1 MTDERAHVREMP
13 RVDLLA
19 VEHTARLDAEA
30 ARVQALEAE
39 GRSRAAA
46 QRQRFLSEA
55 SRVLGESIDYEATLR
70 TVARLAVPD
79 IADWCVVDLLQDD
92 GSLGRVA
99 IEHRDPARRQLADQ
113 LQRHYPPRVD
123 APIGPGHV
131 LRTRQTDYQVQVLES
146 FVEAAASEPE
156 RLRLLR
162 GLGLNSYICVLLT
175 ARDRLLGTI
184 TLFTKVGRTLAP
196 DDVAMAE
203 DLARRAAMA
212 IDNARLYE
220 QAQRAVRSRD
230 EMLAIVSHDLRTPLS
245 AIMMGTAV
253 QVATA
258 PATGDGIGVR
268 QRAEVVQRAAQH
280 MCRLI
285 NDLTDITHIDAGR
298 LAVERS
304 AHDAEALLREVAE
317 SLKPAATERGSRLDY
332 QVVGTLTR
340 VTCDRDRIVQVLS
353 NLVSNAIKVGS
364 PSITLR
370 AEAHSTEI
378 VFAVCDTGPGI
389 SQDDVA
395 HIFDRYWRG
404 RTASYK
410 GTGLGLAI
418 SKGII
423 DAHGGR
429 CWVASQV
436 GVGTTFS
443 FALPHMPSADGAAL

>member
-1 MTDERAHVREMP
+1 MTDEGADVREMP
-13 RVDLLA
+13 RVDLRDA
-19 VEHTARLDAEA
+19 ERTARRDAEA
-30 ARVQALEAE
+30 ARAHALEAE
-39 GRSRAAA
+39 RRSRAAA

-79 IADWCVVDLLQDD
+79 MADWCVVDLLQED
-92 GSLGRVA
+92 GALGRVA
-99 IEHRDPARRQLADQ
+99 IEHRDPARRQLAEQ
-113 LQRHYPPRVD
+113 LQQHYPARID
-123 APIGPGHV
+123 APIGPWHV
-131 LRTRQTDYQVQVLES
+131 LRTGHTEYQVEALAS

-162 GLGLNSYICVLLT
+162 GLGLNSYICVPLT
-175 ARDRLLGTI
+175 ARDRVLGTI
-184 TLFTKVGRTLAP
+184 TLFTEAGRTLAP

-245 AIMMGTAV
+245 AIMMGAAV
-253 QVATA
+253 QLATA
-258 PATGDGIGVR
+258 PATEDGRRMR
-268 QRAEVVQRAAQH
+268 QRAEVFQRAAQY
-280 MCRLI
+280 MSRLI
-285 NDLTDITHIDAGR
+285 SDLTDIAQIDAGR
-298 LAVERS
+298 LTIERAV
-304 AHDAEALLREVAE
+304 HDPNALLREVAE
-317 SLKPAATERGSRLDY
+317 TLKPAATERGSRLEV
-332 QVVGTLTR
+332 QVVGDLTP
-340 VTCDRDRIVQVLS
+340 VNCDRDRIVQVLS
-353 NLVSNAIKVGS
+353 NLVSNAIKAGA

-370 AEAHSTEI
+370 AEAHSNEI

-389 SQDDVA
+389 SPDDVA
-395 HIFDRYWRG
+395 HLFDRYWRG

-410 GTGLGLAI
+410 GIGLGLAI
-418 SKGII
+418 SRGII

-429 CWVASQV
+429 CWVSSQV

-443 FALPHMPSADGAAL
+443 FALPHTPSEDG